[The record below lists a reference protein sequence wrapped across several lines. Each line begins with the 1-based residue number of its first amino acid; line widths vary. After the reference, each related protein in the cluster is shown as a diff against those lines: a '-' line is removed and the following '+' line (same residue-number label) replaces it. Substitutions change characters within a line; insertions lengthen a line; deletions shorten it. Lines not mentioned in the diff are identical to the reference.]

1 MLCYIISYYVL
12 LCYFM
17 LYYVIFVHTQL
28 TTEVVEVK
36 YDPLCPCWNS
46 PGVNVADDVLD
57 PRRVLWFLA
66 SQEPVSTAV
75 MNPCGCWENVL

>member
-1 MLCYIISYYVL
+1 MLYYVL
-12 LCYFM
+12 LFFIM
-17 LYYVIFVHTQL
+17 LYYVVFVHIQL

-36 YDPLCPCWNS
+36 YDPLSACRNIPC
-46 PGVNVADDVLD
+46 VNVADDILD

>member
-1 MLCYIISYYVL
+1 MLCYIMLYSVI
-12 LCYFM
+12 LCY
-17 LYYVIFVHTQL
+17 LIQL

-36 YDPLCPCWNS
+36 YDPLCPCRNS